1 MSLPLR
7 RFGLTIPLLIA
18 FAALSAHAQIRI
30 PDDGFAP
37 MSRFDLTFPVSALS
51 SLSLVYLNPVQVR
64 LGLSAQTAPAKQQ
77 QQQQQQQQIYD
88 LALRL
93 RFTPTAQDD
102 VYSLDLSALVGRSTT
117 TPCDQY
123 SLSTCLPYQHATVS
137 SLSDITR
144 VHGVSLLFKLRY

>member
-77 QQQQQQQQIYD
+77 QIYD